1 MANLYNSLPIMGVVE
16 VDPAKVIYNGLPVI
30 GVRVDAGL
38 FTDNK
43 KTLGVQFLTDGATLH
58 NDQRV
63 SGVVTIADARN
74 MFNGFEVIPVSIVA

>member
-16 VDPAKVIYNGLPVI
+16 VDPAKVIYNGLLVI